1 MSSNE
6 RASFIPRSRGVC
18 TSIKKTKERE
28 RGEKTRQREAE
39 RKEEKRKSRKS
50 ETREAAAGVEKLG
63 TRIIMEYV
71 GSKGGE
77 ENGVRVAY
85 D

>member
-6 RASFIPRSRGVC
+6 CASFIPRSRGVC
-18 TSIKKTKERE
+18 TSIKKN
-28 RGEKTRQREAE
+28 E
-39 RKEEKRKSRKS
+39 RKREKRRWDREKRKERKKN
-50 ETREAAAGVEKLG
+50 ENPEKARRREAAAGVEKLG
-63 TRIIMEYV
+63 ARIMEYV

>member
-63 TRIIMEYV
+63 ARIMEYV

>member
-1 MSSNE
+1 MNARPLSLARE
-6 RASFIPRSRGVC
+6 VYVRAL
-18 TSIKKTKERE
+18 KKRKKERE
-28 RGEKTRQREAE
+28 EKTRQIEAE

-63 TRIIMEYV
+63 VRIMEYV